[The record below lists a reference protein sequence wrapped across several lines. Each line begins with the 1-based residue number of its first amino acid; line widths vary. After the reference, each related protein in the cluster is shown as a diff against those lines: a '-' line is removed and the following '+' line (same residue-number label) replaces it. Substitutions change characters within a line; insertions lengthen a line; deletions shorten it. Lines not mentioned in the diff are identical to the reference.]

1 MLPFRLS
8 IDAHAI
14 IRLLLLRL
22 MIKVHTDRVV
32 FINVWIAGDGKRA
45 RIDGSASID
54 HRAFRRLITGTD
66 SVDKSFSLRP
76 SFFFIR
82 ISHRGDVVF
91 LPGLFSRGEKKK
103 KKKQGNR
110 GFPDVNIYFELVER
124 FVRKRILKRMRG
136 CRVNFSVSR
145 KYSILRKA
153 RLKR

>member
-91 LPGLFSRGEKKK
+91 LPGLSSRKKK
-103 KKKQGNR
+103 KRNKEIEVFQTSTFISNWSKDSFGSEFLNAC
-110 GFPDVNIYFELVER
+110 GDAE
-124 FVRKRILKRMRG
+124 
-136 CRVNFSVSR
+136 
-145 KYSILRKA
+145 
-153 RLKR
+153 

>member
-1 MLPFRLS
+1 
-8 IDAHAI
+8 
-14 IRLLLLRL
+14 

-91 LPGLFSRGEKKK
+91 LPALFSRGEKKK
-103 KKKQGNR
+103 K
-110 GFPDVNIYFELVER
+110 ET
-124 FVRKRILKRMRG
+124 RKSKFSRRQHLFRIG
-136 CRVNFSVSR
+136 R
-145 KYSILRKA
+145 KIRSEA
-153 RLKR
+153 NS